1 MRYGVLNFGI
11 APYERLARRWRTFE
25 ELGFDSAWIT
35 DELLVPG
42 YADFESW
49 ALLAALARETSRMRI
64 GTLISTVRLR
74 HPAFLAAQVIT
85 VDHVS
90 GGRAALGIGAGEPYQ
105 NASVGNAPWSAVE
118 TLERLDEQ
126 AAILSALLRG
136 DSIAHDGPHYP
147 TIVEVMPAPVSRPRP
162 PLVIA
167 AHGAMGLRAT
177 ARYADGWNCL
187 GGQVYHGGPKPDPS
201 QLRSLTEAAAETGR
215 LLGRLDE
222 ACVAVGRDPASVARS
237 VLAYRPLVDPFA
249 SVGAFDD
256 FVGAYSAFHLDE
268 ITFYWPPLDQAFAD
282 PPSPADE
289 ARFERIA
296 AQRIASRPARPD
308 DVDGESRGR
317 TTT

>member
-1 MRYGVLNFGI
+1 MRFGILNFGI

-35 DELLVPG
+35 DELIVPG
-42 YADFESW
+42 YADFEAW
-49 ALLAALARETSRMRI
+49 ALLAGLARETSRIRI

-74 HPAFLAAQVIT
+74 HPTFLAAQVLT

-126 AAILSALLRG
+126 AAILSVLLRG
-136 DSIAHDGPHYP
+136 GAITHAGPHYP
-147 TIVEVMPAPVSRPRP
+147 TIVEAMPAPVSRPRP
-162 PLVIA
+162 PLIIA

-201 QLRSLTEAAAETGR
+201 QLRSLAEAATETR
-215 LLGRLDE
+215 LLLARLDE
-222 ACVAVGRDPASVARS
+222 ACHAVGRDPASVVRS
-237 VLAYRPLVDPFA
+237 VLAYRPQTDPFT
-249 SVGAFDD
+249 SLGAFDD
-256 FVGAYSAFHLDE
+256 FVGAYSDFDLTE
-268 ITFYWPPLDQAFAD
+268 ITFYWPPLDDAFAD
-282 PPSPADE
+282 PPSSADE

-296 AQRIASRPARPD
+296 AQRIATRRSGAIGGGGA
-308 DVDGESRGR
+308 VQLSS
-317 TTT
+317 